1 MFDKNAQTKLYNTL
15 MGNPTAGSINN
26 SVGRTA
32 GLSASNGSNKNFFEK
47 KASSIGNAVG
57 TTVSA
62 GASLLHDIGENIAT
76 KKFLGDS
83 KSRMNDVAK
92 KYGYNSYQDVW
103 DARDRAEANGDTATL
118 DFIDNTINP
127 ELQAQANAN
136 AEEATAKA
144 KGYEDYRK
152 NNLVS
157 KNINQ
162 DNAKFLGSAINTLS
176 TAVDIAGLGA
186 NPLTN
191 AIQGGIEGIADELEQ
206 NGGNIDF
213 TQIPQKGIQVNNW
226 DNFDIGRAGQNAL
239 IGAASGAVTGAVNNT
254 GVMKNLGQGKI
265 AQNVFG
271 SKLGQKVANNAV
283 GNAIR
288 TVGTGAVKGA
298 ISGAVGGATG
308 AGLSSAINGV
318 DLGQG
323 IANTFQG
330 AAEGA
335 KQGALTGG
343 VMAGAN
349 MAISKTPGVGDFYNE
364 LQSSRER
371 WNKSGNDFDER
382 LTNTLTSGDSKV
394 GDWLMGKTQSKVL
407 GAAGSIGNSIRDYT
421 DQGFGPRKSESM
433 AYDDLIKDYYEDD
446 GIEGALR
453 DAQAAAWP
461 GDSNFRKAQRLVEG
475 GSLGV
480 SIDDAFNGLKSIYG
494 DDFNPNVYLN
504 KDGSYKYKNGEP
516 YVWTIYKNKIAM
528 NLANKLDAMD
538 AGTYVSESDTPTTAK
553 GWLKKAGERIVED
566 ANNRGVG
573 MSIKNVSDERV
584 PLDESMRRINN
595 VRGGDAE
602 SETIGKLPL
611 EYMYGDTESPNIEYI
626 SRIANEKIMAGD
638 AKNLSVAEL
647 AYSTNNYNRAKII
660 EFDKN
665 GTGRLNIVRPLG
677 NGKAAVIAL
686 EKQPDGNT
694 LITTI
699 RPNVNSNYVKNLTK
713 NKGANV
719 LYDTTGEAA
728 TAFTTGAPAASRAI
742 AGGTDSI
749 IPQSKQ
755 NVNPET
761 EVYRT
766 LTGDNQLPTS
776 SARTTWDD
784 LAREYGYKDYNE
796 VSQKYLNDNP
806 NSNPDATDILDWL
819 DRLTAPMNNDVAK
832 QRLRNIK
839 AEALRTRAAEDLLNQ
854 VGTAKAPAA
863 KADNMIENVKQF
875 MDEGLTKP
883 EEWQLASDAI
893 TGANGV
899 MSRLHRNLVS
909 QAGNI
914 DTYAGLGGKYG
925 DTIDET
931 IDYIIKAEG
940 LVDSDAKGIKN
951 EIMAVINSLPSRID
965 GSISSTDSAESVM
978 DGIRELEAHRRN
990 YLGEDSRNRST
1001 TTPYKDQKA
1010 RVIKKVTSMLEDRIY
1025 DNIPDAKT
1033 VVTQDAINE
1042 LKSYFPNNKKWQ
1054 ASVDK
1059 KFDNIKTGKDLRA
1072 AQKRYVQTSD
1082 YLRNIKENYGTYGQ
1096 RVGDVYGNA
1105 LSQAV
1110 KKVPVIGGLLAQATN
1125 TPFMNRRYADINMT
1139 RANKLKGDNI
1149 VDSMANI
1156 PSRKSIPNTPAIDS
1170 SNIPNM
1176 PSQTNK
1182 PVIDAVSNPSTQIF
1196 NAIGRE
1202 IGQGEGEQARA
1213 AAYLSNAV
1221 QEAET
1226 APTSLEGLI
1235 VPSTGTA
1242 TSVYNNIYGQPSTT
1256 TTTVNTP
1263 TTGGYFQATGDYW
1276 TDLIGRAMSRA
1287 IDEDDVTAFATLYGM
1302 YQDALSKNSSDKD
1315 YSNPVNWSSTD
1326 RKSLLQA
1333 QNGLDQID
1341 SLEQSYINAVG
1352 DGSNVMQGTLRQWA
1366 NNISGGNL
1374 DPSAENY
1381 VKQANSIGAGIIKN
1395 LVNLGSTEYDAERY
1409 IDYLPKLTD
1418 TKEQAAQKLQV
1429 LRDAYNNVIGN
1440 LETIYNV

>member
-1 MFDKNAQTKLYNTL
+1 MQEGDKMFDKNAQTKLYNTL
-15 MGNPTAGSINN
+15 MGNPTTGSINN
-26 SVGRTA
+26 SIGRVA
-32 GLSASNGSNKNFFEK
+32 GLSAANGSNDNFFTK
-47 KASSIGNAVG
+47 KWKSIDNAIG
-57 TTVSA
+57 TTGAAIASA
-62 GASLLHDIGENIAT
+62 AKDAWENTATENLLQDNTA
-76 KKFLGDS
+76 K
-83 KSRMNDVAK
+83 MNEVAK
-92 KYGYNSYQDVW
+92 KYGYNTYHDIW

-118 DFIDNTINP
+118 NFIDNTINP
-127 ELQAQANAN
+127 ELQAQANVNAQKADEKAAN
-136 AEEATAKA
+136 YK
-144 KGYEDYRK
+144 DYME
-152 NNLVS
+152 NNDVS
-157 KNINQ
+157 KRINQ
-162 DNAKFLGSAINTLS
+162 DPGKFAGSAINTLS
-176 TAVDIAGLGA
+176 TATDIMGLTNG
-186 NPLTN
+186 PISN
-191 AIQGGIEGIADELEQ
+191 AIQGGIEGVADELEQ
-206 NGGNIDF
+206 NGLE
-213 TQIPQKGIQVNNW
+213 
-226 DNFDIGRAGQNAL
+226 NFSWERAGQNAL
-239 IGAASGAVTGAVNNT
+239 TGAAAGAAVGAINNT
-254 GVMKNLGQGKI
+254 GLVKNLGNGKI
-265 AQNVFG
+265 SQAVLN
-271 SKLGQKVANNAV
+271 SKLGQKTLDNAL
-283 GNAIR
+283 GKGLR
-288 TVGTGAVKGA
+288 TVGAGAARGA

-308 AGLSSAINGV
+308 AGVSSAINGV

-330 AAEGA
+330 ATEGA
-335 KQGALTGG
+335 KQGAATGAI
-343 VMAGAN
+343 MTGAN
-349 MAISKTPGVGDFYNE
+349 SVLNKVPVINDANKAAEDFRNLYEGGEGNRLQRAANAYRETARADKNWGGKVIRNLAGDKYNDWIAEPANYEDIGLRYNQFSNNPRKAIDYLMKRRQGEVEGAVQSKTLENITGNGNVDLVYG
-364 LQSSRER
+364 
-371 WNKSGNDFDER
+371 KSGKDGFGLSHIAEKHGTDALYKIPEILQNGEVYTRPNSNRLFMSDPNGDGVVALDYNGNKKQWVITAFDAE
-382 LTNTLTSGDSKV
+382 NPISGDSRYTKV
-394 GDWLMGKTQSKVL
+394 SGT
-407 GAAGSIGNSIRDYT
+407 GSIPGNALNDMPIT
-421 DQGFGPRKSESM
+421 D
-433 AYDDLIKDYYEDD
+433 
-446 GIEGALR
+446 
-453 DAQAAAWP
+453 
-461 GDSNFRKAQRLVEG
+461 
-475 GSLGV
+475 
-480 SIDDAFNGLKSIYG
+480 
-494 DDFNPNVYLN
+494 
-504 KDGSYKYKNGEP
+504 
-516 YVWTIYKNKIAM
+516 
-528 NLANKLDAMD
+528 
-538 AGTYVSESDTPTTAK
+538 
-553 GWLKKAGERIVED
+553 
-566 ANNRGVG
+566 
-573 MSIKNVSDERV
+573 
-584 PLDESMRRINN
+584 
-595 VRGGDAE
+595 
-602 SETIGKLPL
+602 
-611 EYMYGDTESPNIEYI
+611 
-626 SRIANEKIMAGD
+626 
-638 AKNLSVAEL
+638 
-647 AYSTNNYNRAKII
+647 
-660 EFDKN
+660 
-665 GTGRLNIVRPLG
+665 
-677 NGKAAVIAL
+677 
-686 EKQPDGNT
+686 
-694 LITTI
+694 
-699 RPNVNSNYVKNLTK
+699 
-713 NKGANV
+713 
-719 LYDTTGEAA
+719 
-728 TAFTTGAPAASRAI
+728 
-742 AGGTDSI
+742 I
-749 IPQSKQ
+749 IPQSNK
-755 NVNPET
+755 NVNPMDSPSQMLNSNAQDLLMDRNGNRKIMYHGSPNSFDKFDTEMIGSNSGNKGLLGEGFYFTDDKSLAEDYALGSRGIKSNNGMIYEADLNVKKPFYWNNIKTEAEMNALAKELGLDDGILRWNKNNNGGEMHMLDRDGESEIVTNALKNKGYDSVVYQHNNAGKPGAVEVSVFSPEQIVRTNNTPET

-784 LAREYGYKDYNE
+784 LAKEYGYKDYNE

-819 DRLTAPMNNDVAK
+819 DRSTAPMNNDVAK

-863 KADNMIENVKQF
+863 KADNMVENVKQF

-931 IDYIIKAEG
+931 IDYMIKAEG

-1042 LKSYFPNNKKWQ
+1042 LKSYFPGNKKWQ

-1341 SLEQSYINAVG
+1341 SLKQSYINAVG

-1440 LETIYNV
+1440 LKTIYNV